1 MILRERGGGRPTW
14 SGNAHP
20 MSDVLCTR
28 SDSSVALCFGWIGQ
42 IVPASVGWQRAY
54 RKACRLPGT
63 EAAIEV
69 GGVVDAEILQRSRGK
84 ARSVALVAH
93 ENDMQIVC
101 GKRQTVRTGRVE
113 TPLQH
118 GAFDDKG
125 AGELTFIGAI
135 GLGPDVH
142 EGRSV
147 TLGFE
152 GLVRSE
158 TDESAARFLQE
169 LVDASPARMNHRYP
183 LVVRV
188 I

>member
-1 MILRERGGGRPTW
+1 M
-14 SGNAHP
+14 
-20 MSDVLCTR
+20 
-28 SDSSVALCFGWIGQ
+28 
-42 IVPASVGWQRAY
+42 
-54 RKACRLPGT
+54 
-63 EAAIEV
+63 
-69 GGVVDAEILQRSRGK
+69 VDAEILQRSRGK

-93 ENDMQIVC
+93 ENDLQIVC
-101 GKRQTVRTGRVE
+101 GKRQTIRTGWVE

-125 AGELTFIGAI
+125 AWELTFIGAI
-135 GLGPDVH
+135 RLGPDVH
-142 EGRSV
+142 ESRSD

-152 GLVRSE
+152 SLVRSE

-169 LVDASPARMNHRYP
+169 LVDASPARMTHRFP

>member
-1 MILRERGGGRPTW
+1 VHQIRQ
-14 SGNAHP
+14 
-20 MSDVLCTR
+20 
-28 SDSSVALCFGWIGQ
+28 SVALCFGWIGQ

-152 GLVRSE
+152 SLVRSE